1 MPNTTTTCYKT
12 PFNVVETKQQPAAK
26 IRQSVQPN
34 ITVTP
39 YKTTLLERIKT
50 FIKRTLRVK

>member
-12 PFNVVETKQQPAAK
+12 PFNVVETVQQPAAK
-26 IRQSVQPN
+26 VRQIPQTTV
-34 ITVTP
+34 TVTP
-39 YKTTLLERIKT
+39 KPTFLEKIKT